1 MNKLSKILLTL
12 ATVLVIGLMA
22 IALDKSSSKT
32 IGDSNVPNLFAS
44 ATNSSVA
51 VSASTSTTIMSFN
64 GNRQFA
70 SVCNNGAN
78 TVYLSFNAAA
88 VVAKGYILNSTDC
101 FEINNTKNYTG
112 SITGIATS
120 STSTVTIIEK

>member
-78 TVYLSFNAAA
+78 TVYLSFFYYYHSS
-88 VVAKGYILNSTDC
+88 KI
-101 FEINNTKNYTG
+101 TKYLQSMG
-112 SITGIATS
+112 
-120 STSTVTIIEK
+120 VRFR